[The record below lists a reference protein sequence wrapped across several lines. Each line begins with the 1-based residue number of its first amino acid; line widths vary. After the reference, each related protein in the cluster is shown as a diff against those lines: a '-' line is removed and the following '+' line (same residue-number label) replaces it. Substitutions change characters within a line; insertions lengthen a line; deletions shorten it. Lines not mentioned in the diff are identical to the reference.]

1 MTKIIDGKEF
11 AQKIRNQVK
20 EDSDRLLQ
28 NHKVQ
33 PCLAVVLVGENPA
46 SKVYVGAKT
55 KMATSLGQR

>member
-28 NHKVQ
+28 NHKV
-33 PCLAVVLVGENPA
+33 PLPRVL
-46 SKVYVGAKT
+46 K
-55 KMATSLGQR
+55 